1 MAGLTLDQILAQ
13 RPGTGATLASTDII
27 ISQDV
32 SQARTEGYTVAEF
45 IIGLYLLGGFATNAD
60 LVAHVQDT
68 LAAHTAAAISVDS
81 TSVVGTGTDLQTVL
95 QDLTAAISAAGIAA
109 TIFDAAGDLIV
120 ATGADTAARL
130 AIGAANTVLSSNAS
144 AALAWQAPR
153 AIPKATV
160 ADTSTAY
167 TAVLTDAG
175 KQTTLS
181 NAASITYTIPPNA
194 SVAFAVGTEIEIVQ
208 IGAGNVT
215 VAAGAGVTIV
225 QPPSMTLV
233 MVGQY
238 SSALAT
244 KTATNTWRVEGDFV
258 TRTRTVVQLQV
269 SDPGGSAISTG
280 DGKYFFRVPA
290 TLSGYDLVA
299 VAAHVSTVSSSGIP
313 TVQLRNV
320 TDSVDML
327 STKLTIDASEK
338 DSSTAATPAVI
349 DTTKDDVAT
358 ADEIAIDI
366 DVAGTGAKGLI
377 VELTFG

>member
-1 MAGLTLDQILAQ
+1 MAGTEISSLTAQLGSSLA
-13 RPGTGATLASTDII
+13 TTDLVPIV
-27 ISQDV
+27 DV
-32 SQARTEGYTVAEF
+32 SQDQTEKMTIAEF
-45 IIGLYLLGGFATNAD
+45 ITGLYLLGAFATNAD
-60 LVAHVQDT
+60 VIAHITDT
-68 LAAHTAAAISVDS
+68 VAAHTAGAISADS
-81 TSVVGTGTDLQTVL
+81 TTLAGTGTTVQAVL
-95 QDLTAAISAAGIAA
+95 EELDDAIAAAGIPA
-109 TIFDAAGDLIV
+109 TIFDATGDLLV
-120 ATGADTAARL
+120 ASAADTAARL

-181 NAASITYTIPPNA
+181 NAAAITYTIPPNA
-194 SVAFAVGTEIEIVQ
+194 SVAFATGTEIEIVQ
-208 IGAGNVT
+208 IGAGQVT

-225 QPPSMTLV
+225 QPPSMTLL

-238 SSALAT
+238 SSAVAT
-244 KTATNTWRVEGDFV
+244 KTGTNTWRVEGDFV

-269 SDPGGSAISTG
+269 TDPNGTALSTG
-280 DGKYFFRVPA
+280 DGKYFIRIPA
-290 TLSGYDLVA
+290 TLSGYDLVG

-313 TVQLRNV
+313 TIQLRNV

-327 STKLTIDASEK
+327 STKLTIDANEK
-338 DSSTAATPAVI
+338 DSSTAAAAAVI

-358 ADEIAIDI
+358 ADEIAVDI

-377 VELTFG
+377 VELTFA